1 MPQTPNSTS
10 PVDVARIIETDL
22 VQHIE
27 DDITVNAI
35 RDGKLVE
42 VFWNNLTEDEQRA
55 AYVAMFDPC
64 RW

>member
-1 MPQTPNSTS
+1 MSPTSNSPST
-10 PVDVARIIETDL
+10 VNVARMIEPDL
-22 VQHIE
+22 KEHIE
-27 DDITVNAI
+27 DDLKVNAI

-42 VFWNNLTEDEQRA
+42 VSWNDLTEDERRA